1 MKIGLTSIPVDDQA
15 KALKFYTEK
24 LGFVVKND
32 MDAGGGRWLTVTSP
46 EGIEGVELLLEPM
59 GIEAARVYQKALR
72 DVGMP
77 VTVFFSSDLDAECAR
92 AQGARRPICHRADAC
107 GVGQSRPVR
116 RYVREPD
123 QSRAGWLTRAS
134 SPGRTSG
141 LPGGGKERP

>member
-59 GIEAARVYQKALR
+59 GIEAAACIKRR
-72 DVGMP
+72 CGM
-77 VTVFFSSDLDAECAR
+77 SEC
-92 AQGARRPICHRADAC
+92 
-107 GVGQSRPVR
+107 
-116 RYVREPD
+116 
-123 QSRAGWLTRAS
+123 L
-134 SPGRTSG
+134 
-141 LPGGGKERP
+141 